1 MGECTFYEYT
11 NYEETF
17 SFSGWYCNKKVH
29 TMERTVVNMCIQ
41 GDTNTPSWYTYA
53 YVCGGYDWRS
63 GNTHPYTDNQVW
75 HSTADCSDDRYAGF
89 PTSAPTEATFAP
101 TVNPT
106 QEGESPFSSLWCS
119 ESTCAGVDSPRADET
134 SIPEEPLPE
143 PTEPSE
149 GTDIIFLFDLSS
161 GVSFDNVESQI
172 EFVRTIT
179 DCVSTYAEVRVSAM
193 TYGDKVKKLF
203 GLGDEISFDMTEDDL
218 VGGEPFADEAL
229 AAALEE
235 LIINGRDT
243 NIQAV
248 VLMSFNAPMTGHEA
262 CLGDYVSPPL
272 DNLREMGVSV
282 MNIGINLDVA
292 TMENLQC
299 MVPAGMEDNA
309 EDYLV
314 NTDSLDTLAEEMGY
328 TDCDG
333 GEVEN
338 TKLEEPS
345 TTPGAEIVYLFDSSY
360 GASFD
365 NFKDQIEFAK
375 TMANCA
381 AAYDHG
387 EYRMSAMTY
396 GDIVKKLFGL
406 NDEVDF
412 DMISEDDMVGGDPF
426 VDEALAVAF
435 EELSVNGKDG
445 NFKAV
450 ALFSYSAPMKGYEP
464 CLGDYVSPQL
474 EELRKMDIQVM
485 NIGINLDAA
494 TMQSLQ
500 CMVPAGMEDVAEDY
514 LVNTD
519 SLANLAEE
527 FCTED
532 DEYYT
537 GESE

>member
-1 MGECTFYEYT
+1 MG
-11 NYEETF
+11 
-17 SFSGWYCNKKVH
+17 
-29 TMERTVVNMCIQ
+29 
-41 GDTNTPSWYTYA
+41 
-53 YVCGGYDWRS
+53 GG
-63 GNTHPYTDNQVW
+63 
-75 HSTADCSDDRYAGF
+75 
-89 PTSAPTEATFAP
+89 
-101 TVNPT
+101 
-106 QEGESPFSSLWCS
+106 
-119 ESTCAGVDSPRADET
+119 
-134 SIPEEPLPE
+134 
-143 PTEPSE
+143 
-149 GTDIIFLFDLSS
+149 
-161 GVSFDNVESQI
+161 
-172 EFVRTIT
+172 
-179 DCVSTYAEVRVSAM
+179 
-193 TYGDKVKKLF
+193 K
-203 GLGDEISFDMTEDDL
+203 
-218 VGGEPFADEAL
+218 PFAEEAL

-235 LIINGRDT
+235 MRTNGND
-243 NIQAV
+243 NSLQAV
-248 VLMSFNAPMTGHEA
+248 VLMSNSAPMTGHEA
-262 CLGDYVSPPL
+262 CLGDYVSPQL
-272 DNLREMGVSV
+272 DELREMGVSV
-282 MNIGINLDVA
+282 MNIGVNLDVA
-292 TMENLQC
+292 TMANLQC
-299 MVPAGMEDNA
+299 MVPAGEEDNA

-328 TDCDG
+328 TGCDG

-406 NDEVDF
+406 NDVGDF
-412 DMISEDDMVGGDPF
+412 
-426 VDEALAVAF
+426 
-435 EELSVNGKDG
+435 
-445 NFKAV
+445 
-450 ALFSYSAPMKGYEP
+450 
-464 CLGDYVSPQL
+464 VSPQL